1 MTPPIIN
8 DKTTTYSN
16 SSLKI
21 WKEREYAAELI
32 PVKSYKSGLIF
43 LVVIAATDINIVC

>member
-8 DKTTTYSN
+8 DKNITYSN